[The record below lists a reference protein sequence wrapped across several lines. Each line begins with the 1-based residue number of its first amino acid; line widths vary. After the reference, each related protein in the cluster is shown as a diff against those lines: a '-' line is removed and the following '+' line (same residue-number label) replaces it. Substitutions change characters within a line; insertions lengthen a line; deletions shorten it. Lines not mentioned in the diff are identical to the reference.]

1 MALHPRHPRSGHSGC
16 VGTEPDN
23 CNACVPLP
31 GGINVKK
38 CDNAIACCFLQ
49 ALKIAVTPLL
59 SVSEGVSPKWKH
71 LRLQNRHGLAL
82 LFLWLPCGTLLSA
95 AFTSN
100 LLASLVAVETERPV
114 DTFEQLVQRGEMIA
128 MLRSTLLIRL
138 MKESPREIVRRAHK
152 VSSICYYSCL
162 FVCLFVCLLWSHCQS
177 SQFFT

>member
-1 MALHPRHPRSGHSGC
+1 M
-16 VGTEPDN
+16 
-23 CNACVPLP
+23 
-31 GGINVKK
+31 
-38 CDNAIACCFLQ
+38 
-49 ALKIAVTPLL
+49 TPLL